1 MSDCASS
8 QPNQAKGY
16 QCNGFAISECFR
28 PFAER
33 RVTRNL
39 YMTGLGLDVTFTH
52 IPELWPLVLDV
63 VLFYC
68 FLCLFDNHIITCWS
82 QPRQGMLL
90 NNRRPA
96 SFRPPARNRNQ
107 TSDQKVGSCK
117 SLIRASD
124 QTFRL
129 NPAVTCRGVPR

>member
-16 QCNGFAISECFR
+16 RCNGFAISECFR

-68 FLCLFDNHIITCWS
+68 FLCLFDNH
-82 QPRQGMLL
+82 
-90 NNRRPA
+90 
-96 SFRPPARNRNQ
+96 
-107 TSDQKVGSCK
+107 GSCM
-117 SLIRASD
+117 ASWTNFYAL
-124 QTFRL
+124 QTD
-129 NPAVTCRGVPR
+129 TTHH